1 MQTINARHMSPK
13 MRRSARPATDEW
25 MRSQKFVQL
34 RFDDEPGMQHNKPVT
49 FDGKDAVLRDTQ
61 DRIGIVLADTRRL
74 FCAWGRYVASG
85 TTSNQIFVE
94 PLLPPKQKEEKKDTN
109 QKEEKDTNVGEDDTQ
124 GLVITLVSTWTRK
137 YRGTNAPW
145 GCHERCGCCNA
156 CMRAVSRVF
165 ERLFGVCCAIACH
178 NCCPCAC
185 FPCGVTPR
193 YWSWNWAAALIHL
206 ANGIAT
212 LVLWA
217 ESEHQDHGYDLY
229 ETSAPWYRRNAT
241 TLQCSVEDSHPISD
255 KWCIG
260 RESEPTDSLSLWW
273 LVIVFHLLSFFFQS
287 FAMFS
292 WRCDFNVCGCS
303 CKSERNYQVEVE
315 EKGINPLRMIEYSVS
330 ATLMQLAIALILGV
344 WERLA
349 IIGVAFL
356 TVVTMLFGLIAEQLR
371 TDRLALAWVSH
382 LSGWISMGG
391 VWVILGRQFYYTIS
405 TSPNK
410 PPDFV
415 YAIVIGI
422 ALMYMGFAVVQFVQL
437 CLGKGK
443 AYNMHVEFAYCF
455 LSATSK
461 TFLGW
466 MIFSN
471 ALSGMGTN

>member
-1 MQTINARHMSPK
+1 

-49 FDGKDAVLRDTQ
+49 LDGKDAVLRDTQ
-61 DRIGIVLADTRRL
+61 DPIGIVLADTRRL
-74 FCAWGRYVASG
+74 FCAWGRYVAAYKTNARVVLHMTPDAQQPKVPSVPDAEE
-85 TTSNQIFVE
+85 TDDKKAAE
-94 PLLPPKQKEEKKDTN
+94 PSKDTIHVFL
-109 QKEEKDTNVGEDDTQ
+109 DT
-124 GLVITLVSTWTRK
+124 GLTIANRV
-137 YRGTNAPW
+137 YRGTNAP
-145 GCHERCGCCNA
+145 CGCK
-156 CMRAVSRVF
+156 
-165 ERLFGVCCAIACH
+165 GVKDCPQLMCH

-241 TLQCSVEDSHPISD
+241 TMQCSVEDSHPISD